1 MTPIIIPAY
10 EPDERLI
17 ELLASML
24 PAEES
29 ANEPAG
35 TETASLQDAA
45 HPGTAPG
52 PVVIVDD
59 GSGDAFREIFEK
71 AALYVNKL
79 GGAILTHEVNKGK
92 GRALKTAF
100 AYVLKTWPDAIGCV
114 TADSDGQHT
123 AACIAS
129 VQKALEANPD
139 KLVLGVREFGGEDVP
154 WKSRAG
160 NTITV
165 AVFDYVSGIR
175 VTDTQTGLRGI
186 PRAFMQELL
195 DVRGERF
202 EFETQMLLE
211 SAGRYPILEVP
222 IKTIYDS
229 RDNHQTHFNAFR
241 DSVKIYKILGARF
254 MKYIMASLSS
264 CVIDLALFAI
274 FCRLLKGKTAG
285 YAAIATVAARL
296 ISGTFNYLMN
306 YKVVFESD
314 AGKRSS
320 GARYLILA
328 IVQMGL
334 SAALVSGGIA
344 LLPDAPEVAV
354 KIIVDT
360 ALFLV
365 SYKIQ
370 QKYVFGRG

>member
-100 AYVLKTWPDAIGCV
+100 AYVLK
-114 TADSDGQHT
+114 
-123 AACIAS
+123 
-129 VQKALEANPD
+129 KALEANPD
-139 KLVLGVREFGGEDVP
+139 KLVLGVREFGGDDVP